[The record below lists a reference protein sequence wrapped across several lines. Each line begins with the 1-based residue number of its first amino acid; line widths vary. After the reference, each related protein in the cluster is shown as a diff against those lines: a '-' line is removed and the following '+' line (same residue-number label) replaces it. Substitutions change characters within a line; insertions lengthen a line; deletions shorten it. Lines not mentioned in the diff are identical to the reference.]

1 MQFIEAIQKYQQ
13 SGDSVVF
20 TIIRDAM
27 STDYMN
33 SQTGM
38 KFEKPEMYVAFRC
51 LRLLRGFLATIKYTL
66 TDYGLHS
73 SRDTPEHIFSEFSA
87 AIKGW
92 TGIDLTVENFT
103 EHEAYLSKYL
113 PTFNDLR
120 RAYERI
126 IGVRPTLWQ
135 LFTEEIVEENWIELQ
150 KALEYAIRRVDT
162 SRSEREI
169 VRYINCATRTAYY
182 RNQFEGMRRVR
193 RGGKTRYVVPNYYGP
208 IYTIFGR
215 ANFDLDSLTKRQFK
229 LIDRIIEIVREDH
242 TKGETD
248 KYNVDLRGGYRIKN
262 RYIADRIGVHE
273 VSLSRA
279 LAKIK
284 NVKE

>member
-1 MQFIEAIQKYQQ
+1 MRFIDAIQKYQQ

-27 STDYMN
+27 SIDYMH
-33 SQTGM
+33 SPTGM

-73 SRDTPEHIFSEFSA
+73 RRDAPEHIFSEFSV
-87 AIKGW
+87 AIEGW
-92 TGIDLTVENFT
+92 TGIKLTVENFT
-103 EHEAYLSKYL
+103 EHEEYLSKYL

-135 LFTEEIVEENWIELQ
+135 LFTEEIIEENWIELQ
-150 KALEYAIRRVDT
+150 KALEYAVRLVDT

-169 VRYINCATRTAYY
+169 VRFINSATRTAYY

-193 RGGKTRYVVPNYYGP
+193 RGGKTKYVTPNYYGP
-208 IYTIFGR
+208 IYTVLGR
-215 ANFDLDSLTKRQFK
+215 ANFDLKLLTRRQSK
-229 LIDRIIEIVREDH
+229 LVDRITEIVRDDH

-248 KYNVDLRGGYRIKN
+248 NYNVDLRGGYIIKN
-262 RYIADRIGVHE
+262 RYIAERIGMHE
-273 VSLSRA
+273 ASLSRA
-279 LAKIK
+279 LSKIK
-284 NVKE
+284 SVK